1 MTTNV
6 LSTPQMLAQ
15 NQIIRCD
22 ENTLRKLPIT
32 KAAHLLAG
40 EWIMVYE
47 NSQRVY
53 DVANN
58 IYNDM
63 VKASNQLK
71 IKVEEP
77 HWIEL

>member
-1 MTTNV
+1 
-6 LSTPQMLAQ
+6 
-15 NQIIRCD
+15 
-22 ENTLRKLPIT
+22 
-32 KAAHLLAG
+32 
-40 EWIMVYE
+40 MVYE
-47 NSQRVY
+47 DSQRVY